1 MKIAKIE
8 ISKWASVFSLVYVI
22 TKLGKKIILASVK
35 ILMGGNRLEN
45 LQFLAFFGI
54 LGYFLTLYK
63 IMALSLKYANLCFD
77 HKSKVEGDE
86 I

>member
-45 LQFLAFFGI
+45 LQFFGVFWHFGI
-54 LGYFLTLYK
+54 FFDIVKNHGLEPK
-63 IMALSLKYANLCFD
+63 ICNF
-77 HKSKVEGDE
+77 VF
-86 I
+86 